1 MKVSL
6 NWLNEFIQVPKDHE
20 KFARQITE
28 HCFEVEKII
37 YPGREEYKFSNIFIA
52 RVVDYAKHPNADRLR
67 VVKVELG
74 AGRIVEPVV
83 CGADNFVQGDMVAL
97 ALPGAVIPQNVHSDT
112 HETFVLQK
120 AKIRGV
126 ESQGMICSAFELGL
140 ADEPEERPEIM
151 ILPKEAKL
159 GQDLSVY
166 LRQSSETKDVVFDM
180 SLPANRADLYSHIG
194 IAREISAILGIKPK
208 QALIKYETLAKIKSA
223 KRLKVA
229 IKDAKRCPAYIG
241 MRMKVKIKESP
252 DFIKERLKSLGLR
265 PVNNV
270 VDITNYVMHEMG
282 EPLHAFDSSKVKGRI
297 NVRMARN
304 GEELVTIDHR
314 RRVLSPSMLVIA
326 DDHKAL
332 AVAGIMGGADSE
344 VSENTSEIILEAAN
358 FAPTQIRRTS
368 KALGLRTEGS
378 GFWEK
383 GLAAAQAYIGSR
395 KAFELLQKY
404 ASAELAEYSETGN
417 FTEYDRK
424 LVFAADEINSLLGSD
439 FSTPQLKKYLQ
450 QLGFKATGSEKITVK
465 VPWFRRDIGS
475 SADIADEILKIAG
488 MNFLEK
494 RPLMIER
501 AQMQVNSDSRIMDLK
516 EFMSGCGYNEVQNYS
531 FVSEKEI
538 AAFGRPLASE
548 YVSVLNPLSAE
559 QGYLRKNLLLH
570 LIKNA
575 SANGKNFGAF
585 KLFEIGKSYAG
596 FLKEP
601 DLLTFINFDKS
612 KSKEQLYAEAKG
624 TLESLV
630 SKYTSHPI
638 KYMPSSEGQV
648 LDFEVIG
655 KTFGNIGMVD
665 ARTLKNFDVEY
676 PLAFCKLEV
685 APFVEFAEIKK
696 YAEFS
701 KYPQKVLDISL
712 IVSSRTKWSQIDEIV
727 RRTGGQIL
735 ASIDLFEAAH
745 FYPKSVL
752 PSFHKELSKKGLKN
766 IAFHL
771 IFQAKNKTLKD
782 SEILP
787 IYDKII
793 VELKS
798 KLGAEIR

>member
-6 NWLNEFIQVPKDHE
+6 NWLNQFIQVPKDYE

-37 YPGREEYKFSNIFIA
+37 YPGREEYAFSNVLVA
-52 RVVDYAKHPNADRLR
+52 RVLDYAKHPNADRLR

-97 ALPGAVIPQNVHSDT
+97 ALPGAVIPQNIHSDS
-112 HETFVLQK
+112 HETFVLEK

-140 ADEPEERPEIM
+140 ADEPEESPEIM
-151 ILPKEAKL
+151 ILPNDAKL

-166 LRQSSETKDVVFDM
+166 LRQSAKTKDVVFDM
-180 SLPANRADLYSHIG
+180 SLPANRADLYSHVG

-208 QALIKYETLAKIKSA
+208 QALVEYEKPIKIKFV

-229 IKDAKRCPAYIG
+229 IKDPKRCPAYIG
-241 MRMKVKIKESP
+241 MRIKVKIRESP

-282 EPLHAFDSSKVKGRI
+282 EPLHAFDSSRVKGRI
-297 NVRMARN
+297 NVRAARH
-304 GEELVTIDHR
+304 GEELITIDHR
-314 RRVLSPSMLVIA
+314 RRVLSSSMLVIA
-326 DDHKAL
+326 DDHKTL

-344 VSENTSEIILEAAN
+344 VSENTGEIILEAAN
-358 FAPTQIRRTS
+358 FAPAQIRRTS

-439 FSTPQLKKYLQ
+439 FSTLQLKKYLR

-494 RPLMIER
+494 RPLLIER
-501 AQMQVNSDSRIMDLK
+501 AQMQVNADSRIMDLK

-570 LIKNA
+570 LIKNT
-575 SANGKNFGAF
+575 SANGKNFSAF

-624 TLESLV
+624 TLEALV
-630 SKYTSHPI
+630 SKYTSHPV
-638 KYMPSSEGQV
+638 KYMPSTDGQV

-712 IVSSRTKWSQIDEIV
+712 IVSSLTKWSQIDEIV

-752 PSFHKELSKKGLKN
+752 SSFHKELSKKGLKN
-766 IAFHL
+766 MAFHL

-793 VELKS
+793 AELKS